1 MSSNPGVKAE
11 LAAAVRRMADIIERQ
26 SRQLETQQE
35 IIEELHAQLHLAD
48 LAETRPTGSRA
59 LPAAARSWTPTK
71 YCNPPDGICLVTYS
85 DGDIGLLRAI
95 RGSFG
100 DNRDVVVYAVVE
112 PYEPEEK

>member
-11 LAAAVRRMADIIERQ
+11 LASAVRRMADIIERQ
-26 SRQLETQQE
+26 SRQIETQQE
-35 IIEELHAQLHLAD
+35 IIEELHAQLQM
-48 LAETRPTGSRA
+48 AETRPTGSRA

-71 YCNPPDGICLVTYS
+71 YCNPPDGLCLVTYS

-100 DNRDVVVYAVVE
+100 DNRDVVVYAPVV
-112 PYEPEEK
+112 PYQPEEK